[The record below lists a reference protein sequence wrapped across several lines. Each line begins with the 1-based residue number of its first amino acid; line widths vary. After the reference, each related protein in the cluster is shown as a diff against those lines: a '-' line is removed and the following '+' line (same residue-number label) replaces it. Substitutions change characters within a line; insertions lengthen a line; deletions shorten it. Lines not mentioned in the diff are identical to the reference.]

1 MVEKVKELEK
11 ILCGLTEHEIQEK
24 IELLSPI
31 KIGTVIRSRLN
42 IEGRGETLVLS
53 KVKEMKMNKD
63 GDLCAR
69 YSVIEF
75 SGKKI
80 EFTEEKIFSP
90 LELLLS
96 DEEVEVISHDEWE
109 RIVNVFNYL
118 KK

>member
-1 MVEKVKELEK
+1 MVEKVKNLEK
-11 ILCGLTEHEIQEK
+11 ILCGLTEHEIREK

-31 KIGTVIRSRLN
+31 KVGTVIRSRLN

-53 KVKEMKMNKD
+53 KVKEMKMNED

-75 SGKKI
+75 SEKKI
-80 EFTEEKIFSP
+80 EFTEEMIFSP

-96 DEEVEVISHDEWE
+96 DEEVKVISHDEWE
-109 RIVNVFNYL
+109 KVISAFCIE
-118 KK
+118 K

>member
-1 MVEKVKELEK
+1 MVEKVKNLEQ
-11 ILCGLTEHEIQEK
+11 ILRGLTEHEVQEK
-24 IELLSPI
+24 IELLSPV

-63 GDLCAR
+63 GGLCAR

-75 SGKKI
+75 TGKKI

-96 DEEVEVISHDEWE
+96 DEEAEVISHDEWE
-109 RIVNVFNYL
+109 RMVNVFNCL
-118 KK
+118 RK

>member
-1 MVEKVKELEK
+1 MVEKVKNLEQ
-11 ILCGLTEHEIQEK
+11 ILRGLTEHEVQEK
-24 IELLSPI
+24 IELLSPV

-42 IEGRGETLVLS
+42 IEGRETLVLS

-75 SGKKI
+75 TGKKI

-96 DEEVEVISHDEWE
+96 DEETEVISHDEWE
-109 RIVNVFNYL
+109 RMVNVL
-118 KK
+118 

>member
-1 MVEKVKELEK
+1 MVEKVKNLEK
-11 ILCGLTEHEIQEK
+11 ILRGLTEHEIQEK

-31 KIGTVIRSRLN
+31 KVGTVIRSRLN
-42 IEGRGETLVLS
+42 IEGRETLVLS
-53 KVKEMKMNKD
+53 KVKEIKMNED

-75 SGKKI
+75 SEKKI

-96 DEEVEVISHDEWE
+96 DEEVDVISHDEWE
-109 RIVNVFNYL
+109 KVISAFCIE
-118 KK
+118 K

>member
-11 ILCGLTEHEIQEK
+11 ILCGLTEHEVQEK

-42 IEGRGETLVLS
+42 IEGRETLVLS

-80 EFTEEKIFSP
+80 EFTEEKIFSS

-96 DEEVEVISHDEWE
+96 DEEIEVISHDEWE
-109 RIVNVFNYL
+109 RMLNVFNCL